1 MTRHGCPNIYIENTE
16 HVTLTQSNYISH
28 EILHVELRE
37 NMVSDLDRIRFGQ

>member
-1 MTRHGCPNIYIENTE
+1 MDVLISILKTLTL

-37 NMVSDLDRIRFGQ
+37 NMVSDLNRI